1 MLTLLACKQETLTL
15 AKENAWFL
23 KSEEYWGWTIEHVYT
38 SLFWF
43 SYDSVFWDETQLQKF
58 KNLTQSLC
66 QNKSDAETMKVFSI
80 LNLNTK
86 SCLWLWEVQR
96 NFNLVV
102 KMCLTE
108 KVAQLFSF
116 FLLVSWGSW
125 CFSFDPFFFLF
136 FHLWPS
142 GLYWCNPLTKVHP
155 SIQFFPISTIWAKS
169 FSALPLS
176 SFFRFGHF
184 GFPPVLVGLFLLV
197 RFAHFGFSSR
207 ADLFSSSEIIFF
219 LCHRVHIWKLFL
231 SSLFGSFVTF
241 TFFALFIIQA
251 LYVVQENSF
260 SLFVLVDWVRIISEH
275 VFKEIKSKSFADLS
289 KKNN

>member
-23 KSEEYWGWTIEHVYT
+23 KSEDEHVYS

-108 KVAQLFSF
+108 KVAELFSF

-184 GFPPVLVGLFLLV
+184 GF
-197 RFAHFGFSSR
+197 SSR
-207 ADLFSSSEIIFF
+207 AGWSLSSGQICP
-219 LCHRVHIWKLFL
+219 LWLFL
-231 SSLFGSFVTF
+231 PCWSIFLLRDYFLSLSQSSYLE
-241 TFFALFIIQA
+241 TFFYQA
-251 LYVVQENSF
+251 FLVLL
-260 SLFVLVDWVRIISEH
+260 SLS
-275 VFKEIKSKSFADLS
+275 LS
-289 KKNN
+289 LHYS

>member
-1 MLTLLACKQETLTL
+1 MKIQIVTNIRKSKGPWDQLHENFTQENYSCSLLTLLACKQETLTL

-23 KSEEYWGWTIEHVYT
+23 KSEDEHVYS

-184 GFPPVLVGLFLLV
+184 GF
-197 RFAHFGFSSR
+197 SSR
-207 ADLFSSSEIIFF
+207 AGWSLSSGQICP
-219 LCHRVHIWKLFL
+219 LWLFL
-231 SSLFGSFVTF
+231 PCWSIFLLRDYFLSLSQSSYLE
-241 TFFALFIIQA
+241 TFFYQA
-251 LYVVQENSF
+251 FLVLL
-260 SLFVLVDWVRIISEH
+260 SLS
-275 VFKEIKSKSFADLS
+275 LS
-289 KKNN
+289 LHYS

>member
-23 KSEEYWGWTIEHVYT
+23 KSEDEHVYS

-142 GLYWCNPLTKVHP
+142 GLYWCNPLTKVYP
-155 SIQFFPISTIWAKS
+155 SIQFFPISTIWTKS
-169 FSALPLS
+169 FFTLPLS
-176 SFFRFGHF
+176 SFFRFG
-184 GFPPVLVGLFLLV
+184 
-197 RFAHFGFSSR
+197 HFGFSSR

-260 SLFVLVDWVRIISEH
+260 SLFVLVGWVRIISEH
-275 VFKEIKSKSFADLS
+275 VFKEIKSKSFADL
-289 KKNN
+289 